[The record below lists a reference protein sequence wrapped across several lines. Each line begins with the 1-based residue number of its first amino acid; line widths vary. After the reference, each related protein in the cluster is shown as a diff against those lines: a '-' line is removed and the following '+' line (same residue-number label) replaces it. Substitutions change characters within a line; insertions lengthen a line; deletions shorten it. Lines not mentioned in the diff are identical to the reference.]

1 MRIFFQRGHKSCV
14 IMALVMAKNLPVKIC
29 AHCGRPFEWR
39 KKWERCWDEV
49 RFCSLRCKGG
59 AKRRTKTASAP

>member
-1 MRIFFQRGHKSCV
+1 
-14 IMALVMAKNLPVKIC
+14 MALVMAKNLPVKIC